1 MILMARVDDR
11 LIHGQVAVKWCK
23 ELDVNRILVASDT
36 IAKNDVQKS
45 ALKMAAPSGVKAS
58 ILPISKAVH
67 VINDPRSKGL
77 RILLVSNDPADLLAV
92 FEGIEERPT
101 LDVANYGRINGPIA
115 GKKKI
120 SDSVYLTE
128 EDERSIRKIAD
139 LGIEVITQPV
149 PTDARRDLIAL
160 L

>member
-36 IAKNDVQKS
+36 IAKNEVQKS
-45 ALKMAAPSGVKAS
+45 ALKMAAPAGVKAS
-58 ILPISKAVH
+58 ILPIAKAVH

-77 RILLVSNDPADLLAV
+77 RILLVSNDPADLLGV
-92 FEGIEERPT
+92 FQGIEERPT

-128 EDERSIRKIAD
+128 QDEKNIRAIAD

-149 PTDARRDLIAL
+149 PSDDRKDLMAL